1 MKTTHLTPND
11 YKTTAWSGG
20 STTELYLAPENG
32 SYADRHFLIRI
43 SSATVEESP
52 SEFTALPGITRML
65 VPLTNT
71 LTLTHEDAPPVTLKP
86 GEPHI
91 FSGAV
96 KTISEG
102 TGTDFNIMT
111 TGSLA
116 PHAAWHNL
124 KESELYS
131 VLPEYNSYTF
141 FFIVS
146 GDIKIK
152 AAGNA
157 PETYHPGDLMVCEP
171 QILSPAEEITLT
183 SATAASYLAVNINNR
198 L

>member
-1 MKTTHLTPND
+1 MKITHLTPNN
-11 YKTTAWSGG
+11 YKTATWSGG
-20 STTELYLAPENG
+20 SSTELYLTPENG

-52 SEFTALPGITRML
+52 SEFTALPGITRTL

-71 LTLTHEDAPPVTLKP
+71 LTLTHENAAPVILKP
-86 GEPHI
+86 GEPHT

-96 KTISEG
+96 KTVSEG

-111 TGSLA
+111 TGSLIT
-116 PHAAWHNL
+116 HAAWHNL
-124 KESELYS
+124 TESELYS

-146 GDIKIK
+146 GDIEIK